1 MLKYIMVTGTAYNTF
16 FYILCW
22 DTTGYVYIYIWSP
35 PVSAPDLPCRAGGND
50 LLLHLQSFSA
60 RGQTHGNTVHICIYV
75 YIYIYCN

>member
-22 DTTGYVYIYIWSP
+22 DTTGYIYIYLSIYLSIRSP
-35 PVSAPDLPCRAGGND
+35 PVSAPDLPCMAGGND

-60 RGQTHGNTVHICIYV
+60 RGQTHGNTIHIF
-75 YIYIYCN
+75 